1 MFSQSSAI
9 CDLRVSLASLGE
21 IFLPGESDLHGNFSA
36 LFDFFGYQSELLN
49 HGYALV
55 F

>member
-21 IFLPGESDLHGNFSA
+21 IFLPGESDLHGNFSVI
-36 LFDFFGYQSELLN
+36 FDFFSYQSELLN
-49 HGYALV
+49 HGYDLV